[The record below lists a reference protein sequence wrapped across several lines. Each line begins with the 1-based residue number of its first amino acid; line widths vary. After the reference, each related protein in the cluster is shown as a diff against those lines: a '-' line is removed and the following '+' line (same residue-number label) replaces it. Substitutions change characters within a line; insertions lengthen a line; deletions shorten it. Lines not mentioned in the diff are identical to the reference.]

1 MGTARLLG
9 ASTPRFLVQ
18 VLSIKH
24 HRAENLTIIRHR
36 RGDTRRSKVDGGG
49 GGGQTN
55 RVGTMS
61 VEEKPMASINNQIR
75 DNTNS
80 SRKGNDQQVN
90 GKTAN
95 N

>member
-36 RGDTRRSKVDGGG
+36 HGGPQKSKVDGGG

-61 VEEKPMASINNQIR
+61 VEEKPTASISNQIR
-75 DNTNS
+75 DNINS

-90 GKTAN
+90 GNIAKN
-95 N
+95 